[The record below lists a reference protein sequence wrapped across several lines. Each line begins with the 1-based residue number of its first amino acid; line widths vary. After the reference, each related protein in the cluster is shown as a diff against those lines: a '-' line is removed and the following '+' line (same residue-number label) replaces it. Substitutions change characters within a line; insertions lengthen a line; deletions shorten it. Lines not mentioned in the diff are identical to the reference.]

1 MKGSEIKILGWNC
14 LAMALP
20 GVSLVA
26 ADGLTPSLAHGET
39 ESGVKYGVWGYP
51 VEGPAPVL
59 INLGSTIEEIL
70 SSAYFR
76 QAGNELAER
85 GYLSV
90 SIDIPGHGDQHL
102 AGEPDGLK
110 AWRVRA
116 DRAENFVTE
125 NNRRLTDV
133 VDHLIRTGVADPK
146 RIAVC
151 GTSRGGFLALHFAAH
166 DPRVKVVA
174 AFAPVTD
181 LLVLHEFD
189 GADGVSLVNE
199 LATEKLADG
208 LRGKSVWIIIGDR
221 DERVGTDEAIG
232 TARAITRAALR
243 HGESSQV
250 EFHVL
255 PEPKGHTTPQGAAA
269 MAAAWIYQQHHIET
283 E

>member
-26 ADGLTPSLAHGET
+26 ADGLTPSLAHRET

-51 VEGPAPVL
+51 VERPAPVL
-59 INLGSTIEEIL
+59 INLGSTIDDIL
-70 SSAYFR
+70 SRAYFR
-76 QAGNELAER
+76 QSGNELAEQ

-90 SIDIPGHGDQHL
+90 SIDIPGHGDQHR

-110 AWRVRA
+110 AWRYRA
-116 DRAENFVTE
+116 DRNGNFVTK
-125 NNRRLTDV
+125 NNQRLTEV
-133 VDHLIRTGVADPK
+133 VDHLISTGVADPN

-151 GTSRGGFLALHFAAH
+151 GTSRGGFLALYFAAH
-166 DPRVKVVA
+166 DPRVKMVA
-174 AFAPVTD
+174 AFAPATD
-181 LLVLHEFD
+181 LLVLREFD
-189 GADGVSLVNE
+189 GADEVSLVHE
-199 LATEKLADG
+199 LATEKLADH
-208 LRGKSVWIIIGDR
+208 LRGKSVWISIGDR
-221 DERVGTDEAIG
+221 DERESTEEAIT
-232 TARAITRAALR
+232 TARAITHAALR
-243 HGESSQV
+243 RGESSQV
-250 EFHVL
+250 ELHVS